1 MKRITKI
8 YAVAAITLLA
18 ATGAQADTASDSVDA
33 KAGLQPALELSCTD
47 VSFGVWR
54 VPIRSAG
61 GATTITLDASNDTV
75 AASVNTTR
83 VAQSTSHAS
92 WTHSR
97 GECTVAGSTAA
108 DNTNADVSISGATAM
123 PFTATDAAGTGFV
136 GLAAPGTAAALA
148 ANLTVPATTKITSG
162 ASSFYVGGVLTI
174 PQNIV
179 SGNYGGY
186 KTTESAT
193 VTVDDK
199 ES

>member
-54 VPIRSAG
+54 VPTRTADG
-61 GATTITLDASNDTV
+61 TTIITLGASDNTAV
-75 AASVNTTR
+75 ATGNTAR
-83 VAQSTSHAS
+83 VAQSTSVSS
-92 WTHSR
+92 WAHSR

-108 DNTNADVSISGATAM
+108 NDTNAAVTISDATAM
-123 PFTATDAAGTGFV
+123 SFTATAAAGTGFL